1 MSLVAG
7 GGQQQPETL
16 LLLHGN
22 PTWSFLYRHVIP
34 HLTGA
39 GFRVL
44 ALDFA
49 GFGRS
54 DKPLQV
60 RCSCLYVCIR
70 LARWSCCGK
79 RPFAAGDLGGLSF
92 TSSTKLVARPYRLW
106 AQRQAAAGAGFRQSG
121 PGFC

>member
-1 MSLVAG
+1 MTVCISVTPAG
-7 GGQQQPETL
+7 SDRQQPETL

-34 HLTGA
+34 HLTAA

-54 DKPLQV
+54 DKPLEV
-60 RCSCLYVCIR
+60 RICTVLFPISVQGCCL
-70 LARWSCCGK
+70 
-79 RPFAAGDLGGLSF
+79 
-92 TSSTKLVARPYRLW
+92 
-106 AQRQAAAGAGFRQSG
+106 
-121 PGFC
+121 